1 MVKNEKVVFTDAYT
15 KAWEPS
21 GKPFMTAIV
30 TFEDEGGKT
39 RYTARALHW
48 TAEDAKTHEE
58 MGFHEGW
65 GLCADQLA
73 ALAKRSSASPRS
85 TAAPSRG
92 GPPSP
97 RIHRPHSAIPKG
109 SAMDTHVQPPS
120 KSARWT
126 GYVISGLVILFLLF
140 DGGIKL
146 VPLEIV
152 TQTSGEIGLPTDPSF
167 ARLLGILTLIGV
179 VLYAMPQ
186 TAVLGAILLTGYMGG
201 AIATHLRIDSPLFSH
216 TLFGVYLGLLI
227 WGGLYL
233 REPRLRALIP
243 FRR

>member
-1 MVKNEKVVFTDAYT
+1 
-15 KAWEPS
+15 
-21 GKPFMTAIV
+21 
-30 TFEDEGGKT
+30 
-39 RYTARALHW
+39 
-48 TAEDAKTHEE
+48 
-58 MGFHEGW
+58 
-65 GLCADQLA
+65 
-73 ALAKRSSASPRS
+73 
-85 TAAPSRG
+85 
-92 GPPSP
+92 
-97 RIHRPHSAIPKG
+97 
-109 SAMDTHVQPPS
+109 MDTHAQPPS

-126 GYVISGLVILFLLF
+126 GYVMSGLVILFLLF

-167 ARLLGILTLIGV
+167 ARLLGVLTLIGV
-179 VLYAMPQ
+179 ALYAIPQ
-186 TAVLGAILLTGYMGG
+186 TSVLGAILLTGYMGG

>member
-1 MVKNEKVVFTDAYT
+1 
-15 KAWEPS
+15 
-21 GKPFMTAIV
+21 
-30 TFEDEGGKT
+30 
-39 RYTARALHW
+39 
-48 TAEDAKTHEE
+48 
-58 MGFHEGW
+58 
-65 GLCADQLA
+65 
-73 ALAKRSSASPRS
+73 
-85 TAAPSRG
+85 
-92 GPPSP
+92 
-97 RIHRPHSAIPKG
+97 
-109 SAMDTHVQPPS
+109 MDTIASSS
-120 KSARWT
+120 KATRWT
-126 GYVISGLVILFLLF
+126 GTVMSGLVILFLLF

-152 TQTSGEIGLPTDPSF
+152 TQTSGEIGLPTDASF

-179 VLYAMPQ
+179 VLYAIPQ

>member
-1 MVKNEKVVFTDAYT
+1 MET
-15 KAWEPS
+15 
-21 GKPFMTAIV
+21 TASI
-30 TFEDEGGKT
+30 
-39 RYTARALHW
+39 
-48 TAEDAKTHEE
+48 
-58 MGFHEGW
+58 
-65 GLCADQLA
+65 
-73 ALAKRSSASPRS
+73 S
-85 TAAPSRG
+85 
-92 GPPSP
+92 
-97 RIHRPHSAIPKG
+97 KG
-109 SAMDTHVQPPS
+109 
-120 KSARWT
+120 ARWT
-126 GYVISGLVILFLLF
+126 GYAMSGLVILFLLF

-152 TQTSGEIGLPTDPSF
+152 TQTSGEIGLPTDASF

-179 VLYAMPQ
+179 VLYAIPQ
-186 TAVLGAILLTGYMGG
+186 TTVLGAILLTGYMGG

>member
-1 MVKNEKVVFTDAYT
+1 
-15 KAWEPS
+15 
-21 GKPFMTAIV
+21 
-30 TFEDEGGKT
+30 
-39 RYTARALHW
+39 
-48 TAEDAKTHEE
+48 
-58 MGFHEGW
+58 
-65 GLCADQLA
+65 
-73 ALAKRSSASPRS
+73 
-85 TAAPSRG
+85 
-92 GPPSP
+92 
-97 RIHRPHSAIPKG
+97 
-109 SAMDTHVQPPS
+109 MDTIAQPAAS
-120 KSARWT
+120 RAARWT
-126 GYVISGLVILFLLF
+126 GYAMSGLVILFLLF

-152 TQTSGEIGLPTDPSF
+152 TQTSGEIGLPTDASF
-167 ARLLGILTLIGV
+167 ARLLGVLTLIGV
-179 VLYAMPQ
+179 VLYAIPQ